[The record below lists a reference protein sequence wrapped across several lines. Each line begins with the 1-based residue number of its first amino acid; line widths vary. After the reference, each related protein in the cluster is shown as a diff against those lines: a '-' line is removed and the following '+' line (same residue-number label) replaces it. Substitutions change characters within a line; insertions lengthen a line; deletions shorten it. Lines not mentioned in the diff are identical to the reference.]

1 MFLFL
6 KISVVWID
14 ANVVIVKKYVVD
26 DSFFSTCNWT
36 ALLTFMRSGNIG
48 VYFHLLRV
56 TLFCSALIQET

>member
-36 ALLTFMRSGNIG
+36 ALLTYMRSGSIQA
-48 VYFHLLRV
+48 YFRILRV
-56 TLFCSALIQET
+56 ALIQ